1 MSKKSKT
8 IRNDDILILLKE
20 AKHITLDDL
29 NFDNILKE
37 QKQILCNINTILKKE
52 NKDISEL
59 SNSTQQTSCNI
70 NNLKNDTKFK
80 NILSKYKLSAKKH
93 KIKEPSGKKT
103 KYNLPIKNIHSSM
116 HLQVKKTKT
125 KPHIK
130 SHNPINKLTK
140 QNSKS
145 KYDISITNPNIYI
158 RKM

>member
-8 IRNDDILILLKE
+8 IQNDDILMLLKE
-20 AKHITLDDL
+20 AEHITLDDL

-37 QKQILCNINTILKKE
+37 QKQILCNINTILKEE
-52 NKDISEL
+52 NKDISKL
-59 SNSTQQTSCNI
+59 SSNKQKSSCNI
-70 NNLKNDTKFK
+70 DNLKNDTKFK
-80 NILSKYKLSAKKH
+80 NILSKYKLTAKKH

-103 KYNLPIKNIHSSM
+103 KYNLPISHGHSHM
-116 HLQVKKTKT
+116 HSQDKKTKT

>member
-1 MSKKSKT
+1 MSKNSKA
-8 IRNDDILILLKE
+8 ILNDDILMLLKE
-20 AKHITLDDL
+20 AEHITLDDL

-37 QKQILCNINTILKKE
+37 QKQILCNINDILKKE
-52 NKDISEL
+52 NKDISKL
-59 SNSTQQTSCNI
+59 SSNKQQLSCNI
-70 NNLKNDTKFK
+70 DNLKNDTKFK
-80 NILSKYKLSAKKH
+80 NILSKYKLTAKKH

-103 KYNLPIKNIHSSM
+103 KYNLPISNSHMHS
-116 HLQVKKTKT
+116 QAKKTKT

-130 SHNPINKLTK
+130 SQNPINKLTK